1 MGILEWNARK
11 WPRGNLIL
19 ESDSPANSFSV
30 FAEGRERAGDFLKK
44 CIPGNLKL
52 FEIGNQ
58 HDLADRA
65 AGLGGENPATGQELL
80 EG

>member
-11 WPRGNLIL
+11 WPWGNLIL

-30 FAEGRERAGDFLKK
+30 FAEGRQRAGGFLEE
-44 CIPGNLKL
+44 CLPGILKL

-58 HDLADRA
+58 QNLADRA
-65 AGLGGENPATGQELL
+65 AGLAG
-80 EG
+80 